1 MADHYSRNSRH
12 CSPIGGR
19 EGPVSR
25 DESEDL
31 PERVLI
37 KELSGKKVMIKRS
50 LAYIIPSHAS
60 RTIITASLV
69 ILCSLMPLQG
79 TAQDMFTEDTVNIM
93 AVTVTATAS
102 VRHSPYTVIKID
114 SAVMARHEGSD
125 LATLLQ
131 SASLL
136 SVKRYGNSGLA
147 SVSIRGLS
155 GSHTMVTWNGLSVNS
170 PGNGYSD
177 FAIIPLFAATTVKV
191 TSGGS
196 DLDDIAGAIGGKVE
210 LSSEPVFNDVTDG
223 SLTLG
228 TGSYGEYSSS
238 ATFRSGTDDMSV
250 KLSLWGTMARN
261 DFRYINSN
269 APEGSAEER
278 RVNASYATGGIT
290 ADLARRFSRSLL
302 SAHIWYNDADR
313 ELPGPVT
320 TVQQDFGERQRDKAV
335 RSVLKYSL
343 QPGRLTAD
351 ISAGG
356 SYDVNLYYN
365 EVPQLNGENGSE
377 TYMVRTRIG
386 YRLTDR
392 MELILNA
399 GDEYQRARSLSYQ
412 TPPER
417 NVFSASLAARYNPAD
432 RLRLLLQARQM
443 AVSGMN
449 VMPEFTAGATWLLS
463 GSGEHLLK
471 ASFSRNTKIPCMND
485 LYWVPGGNNTLSAET
500 ATGGEASWS
509 FVRIATS
516 GFRNTLDLT
525 LHASR
530 VENLIQWL
538 PGESGLWSAENVRS
552 VNVSG
557 AEARLGS
564 EVTISEWYLKGYLNY
579 AFTRSLIGGSE
590 LPNDRS
596 VGKQLV
602 YSPLHHLNMNIDAGW
617 NILRA
622 GITAVIESRRY
633 TTSDNSE
640 WLPASFTTDMFMGT
654 SFSAGTTRIRG
665 DFMINNVLNTHAE
678 SVRNYP
684 MPLRTFNLR
693 LTLTWS
699 DKPKNYENTL

>member
-1 MADHYSRNSRH
+1 M
-12 CSPIGGR
+12 
-19 EGPVSR
+19 SR

-31 PERVLI
+31 PERVLL
-37 KELSGKKVMIKRS
+37 KELSGKKVMVKRS
-50 LAYIIPSHAS
+50 SAYIIPSRAS
-60 RTIITASLV
+60 RTIITASVV
-69 ILCSLMPLQG
+69 ILCSLLPLQG

-102 VRHSPYTVIKID
+102 VRHSPYTVVKID
-114 SAVMARHEGSD
+114 SAVMVRHEGGD
-125 LATLLQ
+125 LATMLQ

-136 SVKRYGNSGLA
+136 TVKRYGNSGLA

-177 FAIIPLFAATTVKV
+177 FAIIPLLTATTVKV

-196 DLDDIAGAIGGKVE
+196 DLDDIAGSIGGKVE
-210 LSSEPVFNDVTDG
+210 LSSEPVFGDDKDG
-223 SLTLG
+223 SLTIG
-228 TGSYGEYSSS
+228 AGSYGEYSSS
-238 ATFRSGTDDMSV
+238 ATFRSGTDDMSA
-250 KLSLWGTMARN
+250 KLSLWGAMARN

-269 APEGSAEER
+269 APGGSAEEQ

-290 ADLARRFSRSLL
+290 ADFARRFSKSLFG
-302 SAHIWYNDADR
+302 AHIWYSDTDR

-320 TVQQDFGERQRDKAV
+320 TVQQNFGERQRDKSV
-335 RSVLKYSL
+335 RSVIKYSL

-377 TYMVRTRIG
+377 TYMVRARMG
-386 YRLTDR
+386 YRVNDR
-392 MELILNA
+392 LELLLNA
-399 GDEYQRARSLSYQ
+399 GDEYQKARSLSYQ
-412 TPPER
+412 APPER
-417 NVFSASLAARYNPAD
+417 NIFSASLAARYSPVH

-449 VMPEFTAGATWLLS
+449 VMPELTAGATWLLS
-463 GSGEHLLK
+463 RSGEHLLK
-471 ASFSRNTKIPCMND
+471 TSFSRNTKIPCMND
-485 LYWVPGGNNTLSAET
+485 LYWVPGGNTALIPET
-500 ATGGEASWS
+500 STGGEASWS
-509 FVRIATS
+509 FVRVASS
-516 GFRNTLDLT
+516 GFRNTADLT

-530 VENLIQWL
+530 VDNLIQWL
-538 PGESGLWSAENVRS
+538 PGESGLWSAENVRA

-564 EVTISEWYLKGYLNY
+564 EVAVSEWYMKGYLNY
-579 AFTRSLIGGSE
+579 AFTRSLIGESE
-590 LPNDRS
+590 LPNDKS

-602 YSPLHHLNMNIDAGW
+602 YAPLHHLNMNLDAGW
-617 NILRA
+617 KTIRA
-622 GITAVIESRRY
+622 GVTAVIESRRY

-640 WLPASFTTDMFMGT
+640 WLPASFTTDMLMGT
-654 SFSAGTTRIRG
+654 SFGKGTTRIRA
-665 DFMINNVLNTHAE
+665 DFMINNVFNTPAE

-693 LTLTWS
+693 INLTWTE
-699 DKPKNYENTL
+699 KPKNHENTL